1 MKKNILILLFII
13 FSVSTFAQVVVSG
26 KVIDADLEQI
36 LSGVNITVKGK
47 VDKGTITDANGKFS
61 IRMDS
66 NADAIEISLGG
77 YETIKVKLGV
87 NTQNLT
93 LFLPTEVTLMEDMSE
108 LKNLGVENERKEKR
122 TKKKS

>member
-1 MKKNILILLFII
+1 MNKNLLTLLLLI
-13 FSVSTFAQVVVSG
+13 FSISTYAQVVVSG
-26 KVIDADLEQI
+26 KVVDADLEQV

-61 IRMDS
+61 IRMDA
-66 NADAIEISLGG
+66 NADAIELSFGG

-93 LFLPTEVTLMEDMSE
+93 LFLPTEVTLTEDVSE
-108 LKNLGVENERKEKR
+108 LKNLGTENERKEKR
-122 TKKKS
+122 AKKKS

>member
-1 MKKNILILLFII
+1 MKKNILTPLLLI

-26 KVIDADLEQI
+26 KVIDADFEQI

-47 VDKGTITDANGKFS
+47 VDKGTITDTNGKFS
-61 IRMDS
+61 IRMDT
-66 NADAIEISLGG
+66 NADAIEISFGG

-93 LFLPTEVTLMEDMSE
+93 LFLPTEVRLTEDMNE
-108 LKNLGVENERKEKR
+108 LKNLGVEGERKEKR